1 MVLTFLFAFL
11 TRAYT
16 AVYSLLTKHALD
28 SKQRYFIYKAVIIF
42 TPQGE
47 NNIKILPKRK

>member
-28 SKQRYFIYKAVIIF
+28 SKQRYFIYKAVII
-42 TPQGE
+42 PQGE